1 MKKYHLSERLT
12 LIANISVVAG
22 IILLGLELNQNTSVM
37 KAQAQADLTANRI
50 NYAVRMMDPVTAD
63 LVVKASGEGMLT
75 ASEQVRYEGLLRTL
89 FLSWESEYYQ
99 LQNGLLT
106 EVPAVAWRRL
116 YATVSRQLLC
126 PVRIASFKNQTTGQ
140 QCTPPCI
147 LVLQVRGYAS
157 PCRPV

>member
-22 IILLGLELNQNTSVM
+22 IIFLGLELNQNTSVM

-116 YATVSRQLLC
+116 YATMPQMAEYWSE
-126 PVRIASFKNQTTGQ
+126 FKSSLTPEFVTFMEQIVGQ
-140 QCTPPCI
+140 EE
-147 LVLQVRGYAS
+147 
-157 PCRPV
+157 